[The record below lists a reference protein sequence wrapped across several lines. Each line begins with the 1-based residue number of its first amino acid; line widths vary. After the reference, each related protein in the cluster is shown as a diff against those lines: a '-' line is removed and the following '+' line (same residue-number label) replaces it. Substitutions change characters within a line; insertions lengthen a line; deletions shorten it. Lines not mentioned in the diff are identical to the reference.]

1 MTDTGRPAA
10 YADLLA
16 ALLAVRSDPATAR
29 FDTELAAAEADGR
42 IDGHTARTL
51 RWWQRESLRGLA
63 EHLDTVL
70 PQLLTHL
77 AASDRV
83 ADESVRESA
92 SSWDGAIA
100 SQVESVPPA
109 GSLAV
114 PETLSPEA
122 YDRPFGAAHLRPVDP
137 LDSVTEIDAP
147 TPPRLLRPGFAP
159 LDPGPESNRADPSG
173 APRTRLIAGGLTV
186 SNDSTWGS
194 ASTPRSP
201 DLFGPDR

>member
-114 PETLSPEA
+114 PETPSPEA
-122 YDRPFGAAHLRPVDP
+122 YDRPFGAAHLRGKNADMSFVGVAFHGADENAYEVVYFRPFNFRSEDP
-137 LDSVTEIDAP
+137 A
-147 TPPRLLRPGFAP
+147 R
-159 LDPGPESNRADPSG
+159 RAH
-173 APRTRLIAGGLTV
+173 V
-186 SNDSTWGS
+186 
-194 ASTPRSP
+194 
-201 DLFGPDR
+201 